1 MFKRILVP
9 LDGSRFS
16 SKALP
21 YAVEIARRFEAEVL
35 LLRVLKPTA
44 PLAALGMG
52 AIPGTESPVTLE
64 IAVQES
70 NRQDSRNVSAA
81 RQYLSRKT
89 RQMNR
94 KGIKGTYR
102 VVFGEAA
109 GAIQAVCRQEKVGL
123 VVMTTHGKS
132 QFKKAI
138 MGSVADKVI
147 RGLKI
152 PVMVVSR

>member
-21 YAVEIARRFEAEVL
+21 YAVEIARRFDSEVL

-44 PLAALGMG
+44 PMAALGMG

-70 NRQDSRNVSAA
+70 NRQDSQNASAA
-81 RQYLSRKT
+81 KQYLSRKT
-89 RQMNR
+89 RLINR
-94 KGIKGTYR
+94 KGVKASYR
-102 VVFGEAA
+102 VVFGDPAA
-109 GAIQAVCRQEKVGL
+109 TIQEVCRKEKTRL

-132 QFKKAI
+132 RLKKAL

-147 RGLKI
+147 RGLKM

>member
-21 YAVEIARRFEAEVL
+21 YAVEVARRFESEIL

-44 PLAALGMG
+44 PMAALGMG

-70 NRQDSRNVSAA
+70 NRQDSQNLSAA

-89 RQMNR
+89 RQINR
-94 KGIKGTYR
+94 KGVKSAYR
-102 VVFGEAA
+102 VAFGDPAA
-109 GAIQAVCRQEKVGL
+109 TIQEVCRQEKAGL

-132 QFKKAI
+132 RLKKVL

-147 RGLKI
+147 HGLKV
-152 PVMVVSR
+152 PVTVVSR

>member
-1 MFKRILVP
+1 MFKKILVP

-21 YAVEIARRFEAEVL
+21 YAVEIARRFESEVL

-44 PLAALGMG
+44 PMAALGMG

-70 NRQDSRNVSAA
+70 NRQDSQNATVAK
-81 RQYLSRKT
+81 QYLSRKT
-89 RQMNR
+89 SQMKR
-94 KGIKGTYR
+94 RGIKSAYR
-102 VVFGEAA
+102 IEFGDPSAT
-109 GAIQAVCRQEKVGL
+109 IQEVCRKEKVGL

-132 QFKKAI
+132 RLKKAL

-152 PVMVVSR
+152 PVTVISR